1 MFLLPALMSLAF
13 KKHLKDDPATCKAI
27 KELMNQIKDSM
38 TNEYFVHMD
47 ILLGDL
53 RNQFGTH
60 RKEDCAY
67 LDGRVL
73 IIEPD
78 DDKTFTDDIKD
89 AMINLMPN
97 PKVVR
102 DLKGGHLAIMLEPSE
117 TLDII
122 NQFIRSQK
130 L

>member
-1 MFLLPALMSLAF
+1 M
-13 KKHLKDDPATCKAI
+13 K
-27 KELMNQIKDSM
+27 QIKDSM

-47 ILLGDL
+47 TLLGDL
-53 RNQFGTH
+53 RNHFGTH
-60 RKEDCAY
+60 RKEDFAY

-78 DDKTFTDDIKD
+78 DDKTFTDDIKN
-89 AMINLMPN
+89 AMINLIPN

-102 DLKGGHLAIMLEPSE
+102 NLKGGHLAIMLAPDE

-122 NQFIRSQK
+122 SQFLRSQK